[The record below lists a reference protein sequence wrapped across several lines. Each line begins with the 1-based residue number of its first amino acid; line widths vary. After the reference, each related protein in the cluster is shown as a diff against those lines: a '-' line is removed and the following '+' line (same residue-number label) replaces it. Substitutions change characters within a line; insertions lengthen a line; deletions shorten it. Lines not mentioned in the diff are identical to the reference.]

1 MRTYAIADLHGRFDL
16 LAEAQ
21 QVIRRHHAANFRGE
35 DRTIV
40 VMGDFVDRGPDSA
53 KIISF
58 LRIVQAEGE
67 HIKWVVLKGNHEDM
81 MVQCLRREAQLRWWI
96 GNGGGQ
102 TLISY
107 GYKDGDQ
114 VYPLKG
120 SLRDDLIWL
129 ASLPIMHVTE
139 KQVFVHA
146 HVDPNKPLD
155 QQKDELCMWR
165 CYDHG
170 QPHFEDNGDHIDA
183 GYPGKHVVHGH
194 EQWAHGPI
202 LKEGRTDLDTFAW
215 YTGRLAIGVFDDTQ
229 GKPTEILWAEGEP
242 YVH

>member
-1 MRTYAIADLHGRFDL
+1 MKTYAIADLHGRFDL
-16 LAEAQ
+16 LNEAVN
-21 QVIRRHHAANFRGE
+21 QVEKHRQGEEANL
-35 DRTIV
+35 I
-40 VMGDFVDRGPDSA
+40 VMGDFVDRGPFSNL
-53 KIISF
+53 IIAWFRNWSVRG
-58 LRIVQAEGE
+58 LNLIA
-67 HIKWVVLKGNHEDM
+67 LKGNHEDM
-81 MVQCLRREAQLRWWI
+81 MVQCLRREAQLRWWL

-129 ASLPIMHVTE
+129 ASLPIMHIAE

-146 HVDPNKPLD
+146 HVDPGKPLD
-155 QQKDELCMWR
+155 QQKAELCMWQ

-229 GKPTEILWAEGEP
+229 GKPIEILWAEGEP